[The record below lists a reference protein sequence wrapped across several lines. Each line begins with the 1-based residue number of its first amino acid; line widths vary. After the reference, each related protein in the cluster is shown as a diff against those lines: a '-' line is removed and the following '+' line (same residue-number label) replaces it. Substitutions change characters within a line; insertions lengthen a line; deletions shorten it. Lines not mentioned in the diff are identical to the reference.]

1 MSTNK
6 FKLKRNKKQE
16 KKTYNEEISCLKK
29 RISDLESVTMPLQ
42 PIGFSVAQFYCIDCG
57 HIMHYNFYKPFTA
70 PSKCSKCNGRMTDKQ
85 TEDIF
90 KTLEHH
96 LKKAKP
102 KIEKIKSKKK
112 KHIKKKSVV

>member
-1 MSTNK
+1 MDKNT
-6 FKLKRNKKQE
+6 FKLERNKKQE
-16 KKTYNEEISCLKK
+16 EKAYKEEISCLKK
-29 RISDLESVTMPLQ
+29 RISNLESVTMPLQ
-42 PIGFSVAQFYCIDCG
+42 PIGFADAQVYCIDCG

-85 TEDIF
+85 TENLF

-102 KIEKIKSKKK
+102 KIEKLKKN
-112 KHIKKKSVV
+112 I

>member
-1 MSTNK
+1 MAKDK

-16 KKTYNEEISCLKK
+16 EKAYKEEISCLKE

-42 PIGFSVAQFYCIDCG
+42 TIGFANAQVYCIDCG
-57 HIMHYNFYKPFTA
+57 HIEYYNFYKPFTA

-85 TEDIF
+85 TEELF

-102 KIEKIKSKKK
+102 KIEKLKKN
-112 KHIKKKSVV
+112 I